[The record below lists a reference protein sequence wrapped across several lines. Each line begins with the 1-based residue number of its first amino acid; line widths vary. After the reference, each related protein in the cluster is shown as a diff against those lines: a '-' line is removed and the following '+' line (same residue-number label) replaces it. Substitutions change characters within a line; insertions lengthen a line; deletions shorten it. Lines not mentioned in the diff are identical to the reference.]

1 MSNRPEQFDV
11 IVVGGGHAGCEAAL
25 AVSRMGRKVAL
36 VLFDKSAMAR
46 MSCNPSIG
54 GIAKSH
60 IVSELEALGG
70 EMPRNTDFSGIQF
83 RILNATRG
91 PAVQATRVQCDME
104 VYSSRMGVVLSS
116 VKNLSIIQQPV
127 TGIHVEK
134 GRVRGVETPEGTLFC
149 RKAIICP
156 GTFLRGRIL
165 IGKTSKTGGRR
176 GEETS
181 DQLADWLNKNG
192 FQTDRLKTGTPPRLL
207 GSSIDFSVMQ
217 PQPGIE
223 PAPFFSD
230 CAKAVRAM
238 FHVEHDA
245 NETQRLAEL
254 FHVEQYRSEL
264 MPLGLP
270 GKDQATCY
278 LTSTTEKTREIVV
291 SNLSKSSLYGGLV
304 TGVGVRYCPSLEDKY
319 VKFADRPIHHVF
331 IEPEG
336 RNSSSF
342 YPNGISNSLP
352 EDVQLS
358 MIHSIPG
365 LEKAV
370 MLKPGYAIEYDFLHP
385 TQLLPSLESR
395 TIEGL
400 YFAGQINGTTGYE
413 EAAGQGF
420 VAGVNA
426 VLSLREEKPLALSR
440 SDSYLGVMID
450 DLTTKGVQEPYRM
463 FTSRAEHRLLLR
475 QDNAHLRMLA
485 HARRIGIRSPNEIQE
500 VEKRQVVVEQEK
512 KRLNMLLHNGL
523 TMSQLLRRTG
533 MTYEQLPLVN
543 KISDPDVA
551 RQVEIEVKYEGYI
564 ERELRRVEQ
573 MKAWENI
580 PIPENF
586 SYEALSA
593 LRREAAENLQK
604 IRPDN
609 LGRAARVSGVNPS
622 DVAILHVW
630 LSRIHRSSA

>member
-1 MSNRPEQFDV
+1 MSIRPKHFDV

-25 AVSRMGRKVAL
+25 AASRMGCETAL
-36 VLFDKSAMAR
+36 VLFDKTAMAR

-116 VKNLSIIQQPV
+116 VKNLSIIQQSV
-127 TGIHVEK
+127 IGIHVEK
-134 GRVRGVETPEGTLFC
+134 GRVHGVETSEGTFPC

-165 IGKTSKTGGRR
+165 IGKTSQTGGRR
-176 GEETS
+176 WEDTS
-181 DQLADWLNKNG
+181 DQLADWLNRNG
-192 FQTDRLKTGTPPRLL
+192 FQTGRLKTGTPPRLL

-217 PQPGIE
+217 AQPGME

-230 CAKAVRAM
+230 CAKTVRSM
-238 FHVEHDA
+238 FHVEHDV
-245 NETQRLAEL
+245 NEIQGLAEL
-254 FHVEQYRSEL
+254 FHVEQYRKEL

-270 GKDQATCY
+270 GTNQEACY
-278 LTSTTEKTREIVV
+278 LTNTSEKTREIVL
-291 SNLSKSSLYGGLV
+291 SNISKSALYGGLV

-358 MIHSIPG
+358 MVHSIPG

-370 MLKPGYAIEYDFLHP
+370 ILQPGYAIEYDFLHP

-395 TIEGL
+395 SIEGL

-426 VLSLREEKPLALSR
+426 VLALRREKPLALSR
-440 SDSYLGVMID
+440 SDSYLGVMVD

-475 QDNAHLRMLA
+475 QDNAHLRMLS
-485 HARRIGIRSPNEIQE
+485 HARRIGIRSPNEIQA
-500 VEKRQVVVEQEK
+500 VEKRQLIVEEEK
-512 KRLNMLLHNGL
+512 KRLNKLRYNGL
-523 TMSQLLRRTG
+523 TLSQLLRRTG
-533 MTYEQLPLVN
+533 MTYEQLSLEN
-543 KISDPDVA
+543 KLSDPDAA

-580 PIPENF
+580 PIPEDF
-586 SYEALSA
+586 PYETLSA
-593 LRREAAENLQK
+593 LRREAAENLQN

-630 LSRIHRSSA
+630 LSRSQRSST